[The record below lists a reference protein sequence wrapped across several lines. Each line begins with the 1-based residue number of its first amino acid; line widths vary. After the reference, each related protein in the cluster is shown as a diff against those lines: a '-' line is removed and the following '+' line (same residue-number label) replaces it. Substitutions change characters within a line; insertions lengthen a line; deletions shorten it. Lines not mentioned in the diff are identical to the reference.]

1 MKGDKVITGVYIP
14 AKHYLRLR
22 QYCSAKASL
31 SDDNRVTVSSIIRTA
46 IAEYLENHKDEM
58 RETVSK
64 VFSNPDE
71 FIGINL
77 EE

>member
-1 MKGDKVITGVYIP
+1 MKGDKVMTSIYIP

-22 QYCSAKASL
+22 QYCSAKARL
-31 SDDNRVTVSSIIRTA
+31 SDDNHVTISSIARTA
-46 IAEYLENHKDEM
+46 IAEYLENHKDEI

-64 VFSNPDE
+64 VFNNPDE